1 MLKKGVLLIQLG
13 TPEKPTPSG
22 VRRYLRLFLSD
33 KRVIDIPAPIRYLL
47 LYLIILPFRGK
58 RSAKAYQAIWTKQ
71 GSPLRVI
78 SNQLTK
84 KLQQSLKKTHQVSL
98 GMRYGS
104 PSLQQALSTLSHCD
118 EITILPL
125 YPQYASSS
133 SGSIVISS
141 QCESVDRACCKLGL
155 P

>member
-1 MLKKGVLLIQLG
+1 M
-13 TPEKPTPSG
+13 
-22 VRRYLRLFLSD
+22 RRYLRLFLSD

-125 YPQYASSS
+125 LEDAYCGY